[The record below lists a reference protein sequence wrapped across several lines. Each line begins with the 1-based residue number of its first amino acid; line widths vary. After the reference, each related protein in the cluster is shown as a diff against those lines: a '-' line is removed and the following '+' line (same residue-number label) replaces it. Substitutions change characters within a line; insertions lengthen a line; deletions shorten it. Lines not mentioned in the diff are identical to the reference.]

1 MYKIMNAYMSKVQL
15 QTGPELQ
22 QRLCDIV
29 NSIKEIKSF
38 SVTEH
43 FKQFA
48 IDMKLESFSVDRA
61 AAVFM
66 NCRGR
71 LQVRIRP
78 FMYAL
83 TRADVYGTGS
93 LHVRK
98 ISRVSTAILY
108 SVNLMHEKRQIPY
121 FEVPPQS

>member
-1 MYKIMNAYMSKVQL
+1 MNAYMSKVQL

-61 AAVFM
+61 AAVFHE
-66 NCRGR
+66 
-71 LQVRIRP
+71 LQGKIANRTHTIETKRNENREKHRQ
-78 FMYAL
+78 MWYQ
-83 TRADVYGTGS
+83 RAFW
-93 LHVRK
+93 L
-98 ISRVSTAILY
+98 
-108 SVNLMHEKRQIPY
+108 
-121 FEVPPQS
+121 

>member
-48 IDMKLESFSVDRA
+48 IRFLWIARRQF
-61 AAVFM
+61 FM

-108 SVNLMHEKRQIPY
+108 SVNLMHEKKTDSI
-121 FEVPPQS
+121 F

>member
-61 AAVFM
+61 A
-66 NCRGR
+66 
-71 LQVRIRP
+71 
-78 FMYAL
+78 
-83 TRADVYGTGS
+83 GS
-93 LHVRK
+93 F
-98 ISRVSTAILY
+98 S
-108 SVNLMHEKRQIPY
+108 
-121 FEVPPQS
+121 

>member
-48 IDMKLESFSVDRA
+48 IDITLESFSVDRA
-61 AAVFM
+61 AAVFHELQGKIASPYSSFYVRF
-66 NCRGR
+66 NEGR
-71 LQVRIRP
+71 CVRYWFITCKEDKQGIYCD
-78 FMYAL
+78 FIF
-83 TRADVYGTGS
+83 S
-93 LHVRK
+93 
-98 ISRVSTAILY
+98 
-108 SVNLMHEKRQIPY
+108 
-121 FEVPPQS
+121 

>member
-48 IDMKLESFSVDRA
+48 IDMKLESCYVDRA
-61 AAVFM
+61 AAVFHE
-66 NCRGR
+66 
-71 LQVRIRP
+71 LQGK
-78 FMYAL
+78 MC
-83 TRADVYGTGS
+83 T
-93 LHVRK
+93 
-98 ISRVSTAILY
+98 
-108 SVNLMHEKRQIPY
+108 
-121 FEVPPQS
+121 VPVHYM

>member
-78 FMYAL
+78 L
-83 TRADVYGTGS
+83 CT
-93 LHVRK
+93 L
-98 ISRVSTAILY
+98 
-108 SVNLMHEKRQIPY
+108 
-121 FEVPPQS
+121 

>member
-61 AAVFM
+61 AAVFQI
-66 NCRGR
+66 RKSTR
-71 LQVRIRP
+71 LNSSHLAR
-78 FMYAL
+78 
-83 TRADVYGTGS
+83 
-93 LHVRK
+93 
-98 ISRVSTAILY
+98 SRMPSSA
-108 SVNLMHEKRQIPY
+108 
-121 FEVPPQS
+121 

>member
-15 QTGPELQ
+15 QSGPELQ

-48 IDMKLESFSVDRA
+48 INMKKA
-61 AAVFM
+61 AAVFHELQGKIASPYSAFYVRF
-66 NCRGR
+66 NEGRCVRYRFITCREDKQG
-71 LQVRIRP
+71 IYCD
-78 FMYAL
+78 FIF
-83 TRADVYGTGS
+83 S
-93 LHVRK
+93 
-98 ISRVSTAILY
+98 
-108 SVNLMHEKRQIPY
+108 
-121 FEVPPQS
+121 

>member
-48 IDMKLESFSVDRA
+48 IDMKLESFYVDRE
-61 AAVFM
+61 AAVF
-66 NCRGR
+66 
-71 LQVRIRP
+71 
-78 FMYAL
+78 
-83 TRADVYGTGS
+83 D
-93 LHVRK
+93 
-98 ISRVSTAILY
+98 
-108 SVNLMHEKRQIPY
+108 
-121 FEVPPQS
+121 

>member
-48 IDMKLESFSVDRA
+48 IDMKLESCSVARA
-61 AAVFM
+61 AGVF
-66 NCRGR
+66 
-71 LQVRIRP
+71 
-78 FMYAL
+78 
-83 TRADVYGTGS
+83 D
-93 LHVRK
+93 
-98 ISRVSTAILY
+98 
-108 SVNLMHEKRQIPY
+108 
-121 FEVPPQS
+121 

>member
-1 MYKIMNAYMSKVQL
+1 MNAYMSKVQL

-48 IDMKLESFSVDRA
+48 IDMKLES
-61 AAVFM
+61 
-66 NCRGR
+66 C
-71 LQVRIRP
+71 
-78 FMYAL
+78 
-83 TRADVYGTGS
+83 
-93 LHVRK
+93 
-98 ISRVSTAILY
+98 
-108 SVNLMHEKRQIPY
+108 
-121 FEVPPQS
+121 

>member
-29 NSIKEIKSF
+29 NSF

-61 AAVFM
+61 AAVFHELQGKIASPYSSFYVRF
-66 NCRGR
+66 NEGR
-71 LQVRIRP
+71 CVRYRFITCKEDKQGIYCD
-78 FMYAL
+78 FIF
-83 TRADVYGTGS
+83 S
-93 LHVRK
+93 
-98 ISRVSTAILY
+98 
-108 SVNLMHEKRQIPY
+108 
-121 FEVPPQS
+121 

>member
-61 AAVFM
+61 AAVFHELKSFYVRF
-66 NCRGR
+66 NEGR
-71 LQVRIRP
+71 CVRYRFITCKEDKQGIYCD
-78 FMYAL
+78 FIF
-83 TRADVYGTGS
+83 S
-93 LHVRK
+93 
-98 ISRVSTAILY
+98 
-108 SVNLMHEKRQIPY
+108 
-121 FEVPPQS
+121 

>member
-61 AAVFM
+61 AAVYVRF
-66 NCRGR
+66 NEGR
-71 LQVRIRP
+71 CVRYRFITCKEDKQGIYCD
-78 FMYAL
+78 FIF
-83 TRADVYGTGS
+83 S
-93 LHVRK
+93 
-98 ISRVSTAILY
+98 
-108 SVNLMHEKRQIPY
+108 
-121 FEVPPQS
+121 

>member
-48 IDMKLESFSVDRA
+48 IDMKLESCWVERA
-61 AAVFM
+61 GAVFHEM
-66 NCRGR
+66 QGR
-71 LQVRIRP
+71 V
-78 FMYAL
+78 AS
-83 TRADVYGTGS
+83 ASSCVYGGFNEGRC
-93 LHVRK
+93 VRYRFITCK
-98 ISRVSTAILY
+98 EDKQGIYCDFIFS
-108 SVNLMHEKRQIPY
+108 
-121 FEVPPQS
+121 

>member
-48 IDMKLESFSVDRA
+48 IDMKLESFFVATA
-61 AAVFM
+61 AALF
-66 NCRGR
+66 N
-71 LQVRIRP
+71 
-78 FMYAL
+78 
-83 TRADVYGTGS
+83 
-93 LHVRK
+93 
-98 ISRVSTAILY
+98 
-108 SVNLMHEKRQIPY
+108 E
-121 FEVPPQS
+121 FEG

>member
-48 IDMKLESFSVDRA
+48 IDMKLESFYVDRA
-61 AAVFM
+61 AALF
-66 NCRGR
+66 
-71 LQVRIRP
+71 
-78 FMYAL
+78 
-83 TRADVYGTGS
+83 
-93 LHVRK
+93 K
-98 ISRVSTAILY
+98 
-108 SVNLMHEKRQIPY
+108 
-121 FEVPPQS
+121 

>member
-61 AAVFM
+61 AAVFHELQGHPVPSQWFAGQYQALQR
-66 NCRGR
+66 RGGW
-71 LQVRIRP
+71 LLCQVSAV
-78 FMYAL
+78 F
-83 TRADVYGTGS
+83 D
-93 LHVRK
+93 
-98 ISRVSTAILY
+98 LY
-108 SVNLMHEKRQIPY
+108 VVAAPAS
-121 FEVPPQS
+121 

>member
-15 QTGPELQ
+15 QSGPELQ

-61 AAVFM
+61 AAVFHELQGKIA
-66 NCRGR
+66 NPYSSFYVRFNEGR
-71 LQVRIRP
+71 CVRYRFITCKEDKHGIYCD
-78 FMYAL
+78 FIF
-83 TRADVYGTGS
+83 S
-93 LHVRK
+93 
-98 ISRVSTAILY
+98 
-108 SVNLMHEKRQIPY
+108 
-121 FEVPPQS
+121 

>member
-61 AAVFM
+61 AAVFYVRF
-66 NCRGR
+66 NEGR
-71 LQVRIRP
+71 CVRYRFITCKEDKQGIYCD
-78 FMYAL
+78 FIF
-83 TRADVYGTGS
+83 S
-93 LHVRK
+93 
-98 ISRVSTAILY
+98 
-108 SVNLMHEKRQIPY
+108 
-121 FEVPPQS
+121 

>member
-48 IDMKLESFSVDRA
+48 IDIRVVFCGSRGGSFS
-61 AAVFM
+61 
-66 NCRGR
+66 
-71 LQVRIRP
+71 
-78 FMYAL
+78 
-83 TRADVYGTGS
+83 
-93 LHVRK
+93 
-98 ISRVSTAILY
+98 
-108 SVNLMHEKRQIPY
+108 
-121 FEVPPQS
+121 

>member
-61 AAVFM
+61 AA
-66 NCRGR
+66 
-71 LQVRIRP
+71 
-78 FMYAL
+78 
-83 TRADVYGTGS
+83 GS

-108 SVNLMHEKRQIPY
+108 SVNLMHEKKTDSI
-121 FEVPPQS
+121 F

>member
-22 QRLCDIV
+22 LSLCVFVI
-29 NSIKEIKSF
+29 SIKEIKSF

-61 AAVFM
+61 AAVFHELHGK
-66 NCRGR
+66 NASPYSAFYVRFNEGR
-71 LQVRIRP
+71 CVRYRFITCKEDKQGIYCD
-78 FMYAL
+78 FIF
-83 TRADVYGTGS
+83 S
-93 LHVRK
+93 
-98 ISRVSTAILY
+98 
-108 SVNLMHEKRQIPY
+108 
-121 FEVPPQS
+121 